1 MGGLLDDLDKELNN
15 FAMRLREWY
24 GWHFPEMGK
33 IITDNLAYARV
44 VKHMGMKARA
54 KDTNFEKVN
63 VPDEIAAEVRAAAE
77 TSMGTEITD
86 EDYANILTLCER
98 VIELTEYRA
107 SLSEYLKLRM
117 NAIAPNLTHMVGELV
132 GARLISQAGSLMSLA
147 KHPSSTV
154 QILGAEK
161 ALFRALKTKKSTP
174 KYGLIYHASLVGQSA
189 PNLKGKISRVLAA
202 KLSLCCRVDALGD
215 QTEPTLGKEF
225 KEYVEKR
232 LATLEG
238 KFAATKSVSAR
249 DKTH

>member
-1 MGGLLDDLDKELNN
+1 
-15 FAMRLREWY
+15 
-24 GWHFPEMGK
+24 MGK
-33 IITDNLAYARV
+33 
-44 VKHMGMKARA
+44 
-54 KDTNFEKVN
+54 
-63 VPDEIAAEVRAAAE
+63 AAAE
-77 TSMGTEITD
+77 TSMGTEVTD
-86 EDYANILTLCER
+86 EDLSNIHTLCER

-107 SLSEYLKLRM
+107 SLGEYLKLRM
-117 NAIAPNLTHMVGELV
+117 NAIAPNLTCMVGELV

-161 ALFRALKTKKSTP
+161 ALFRALKTKKNTP

-215 QTEPTLGKEF
+215 QVEPSLGKEF

-232 LATLEG
+232 LATLEETSMRTG
-238 KFAATKSVSAR
+238 TKGVSRPAQEKYEKPR
-249 DKTH
+249 DSKGEGSYNKDADAVEEAPVKKKKKAEAEEAE